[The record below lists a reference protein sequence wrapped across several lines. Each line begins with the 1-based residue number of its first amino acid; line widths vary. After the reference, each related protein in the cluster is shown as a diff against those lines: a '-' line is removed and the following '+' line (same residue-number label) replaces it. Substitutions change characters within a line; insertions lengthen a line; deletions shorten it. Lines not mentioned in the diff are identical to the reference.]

1 MAKFIRNGLIGIGLS
16 AAAYMLI
23 NQKTPKDVYHDVKS
37 YVQEVLDAA
46 DDLQTAREDFSDAT
60 SNLGVQLQH
69 AAEVFDDI
77 QTDIDKFQF
86 KIEPHVALL
95 QKHADHLQAT
105 LDHLSGDQSK

>member
-23 NQKTPKDVYHDVKS
+23 NRKTPKDVYHDVKS
-37 YVQEVLDAA
+37 YVQDVMDAA
-46 DDLQTAREDFSDAT
+46 DDLQTAREDFGDAT
-60 SNLGVQLQH
+60 SNLNVELQH

-95 QKHADHLQAT
+95 KKHADHLQAT
-105 LDHLSGDQSK
+105 LDHLSGDQK